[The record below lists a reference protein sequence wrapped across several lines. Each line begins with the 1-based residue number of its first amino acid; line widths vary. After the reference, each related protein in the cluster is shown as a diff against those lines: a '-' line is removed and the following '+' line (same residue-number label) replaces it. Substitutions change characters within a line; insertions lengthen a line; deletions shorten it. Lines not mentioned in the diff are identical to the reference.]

1 MSSNPQEEKRSFS
14 LARIPQ
20 RLVRS
25 FKDMRG
31 EMKRVV
37 WPTKKSVLHNT
48 GVVLVFMLVASIV
61 IGAYDWILSYVL
73 RFSLGLGG

>member
-1 MSSNPQEEKRSFS
+1 
-14 LARIPQ
+14 
-20 RLVRS
+20 
-25 FKDMRG
+25 MRG